1 MDVAS
6 GHAALRQLD
15 YPPRMRALAMQVL
28 GFGLA
33 AAGMAGLLRLPW
45 LDIATAG
52 VTGLLIGLLQPFT
65 GLRPQLREAADA
77 VAGLIAG
84 TVAVLVAAYVG
95 PLNLNTVIIVS
106 LIVLLPG
113 MSLTNA
119 VNELTSQHLVS
130 GTARF
135 AGALATVMK
144 LAVGTMI
151 ALTVADLLGVEP
163 QVRAL
168 RPQPEWLG
176 WAALVVVAYALA
188 VLFRAQRR
196 DVPLVMASVVVA
208 YAVSKFASDAWGGE
222 VGIFL
227 SALAMTAAGNG
238 YARWVRRPGALVR
251 LPGIIVLVPGSAS
264 LRGMLDLVQQQDM
277 NVGQAATL
285 GVINILLALVA
296 GLLFGN
302 LLLPTR
308 RNL

>member
-1 MDVAS
+1 MV
-6 GHAALRQLD
+6 
-15 YPPRMRALAMQVL
+15 
-28 GFGLA
+28 
-33 AAGMAGLLRLPW
+33 
-45 LDIATAG
+45 
-52 VTGLLIGLLQPFT
+52 
-65 GLRPQLREAADA
+65 
-77 VAGLIAG
+77 
-84 TVAVLVAAYVG
+84 
-95 PLNLNTVIIVS
+95 
-106 LIVLLPG
+106 
-113 MSLTNA
+113 
-119 VNELTSQHLVS
+119 
-130 GTARF
+130 
-135 AGALATVMK
+135 
-144 LAVGTMI
+144 
-151 ALTVADLLGVEP
+151 
-163 QVRAL
+163 
-168 RPQPEWLG
+168 
-176 WAALVVVAYALA
+176 
-188 VLFRAQRR
+188 
-196 DVPLVMASVVVA
+196 SVVVA